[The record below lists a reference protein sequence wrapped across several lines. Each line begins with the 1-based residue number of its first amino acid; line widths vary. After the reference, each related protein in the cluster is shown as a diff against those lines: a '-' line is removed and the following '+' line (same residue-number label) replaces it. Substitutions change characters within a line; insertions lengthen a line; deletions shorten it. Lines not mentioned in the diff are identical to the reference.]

1 MPQGKS
7 VVDAS
12 SGGRLNSRTAR
23 PGFAGTVPGWTP
35 NATAW
40 KTRSEDGWRNDAG
53 WEAADRLGF
62 GRRLLFVLVT
72 GTCVFASIMLFAVM
86 AGQWRALL
94 ASLPEWVR
102 GRSEQVGS
110 VGRWVSA
117 MLMEFGR
124 ASQSW
129 WYRPLLLMSGI
140 LVLALAA
147 AMGVLVYSAGR
158 TAMDAWREHRAWN
171 TLPVHMVFWT
181 FLASGTLVVS
191 VEVGRMVGGRVHWLT
206 LWIVLAVSAFIAY
219 HRILSRRGDD
229 FIRDNG

>member
-1 MPQGKS
+1 MRAG
-7 VVDAS
+7 AGEART
-12 SGGRLNSRTAR
+12 GGCRPSR
-23 PGFAGTVPGWTP
+23 
-35 NATAW
+35 
-40 KTRSEDGWRNDAG
+40 
-53 WEAADRLGF
+53 
-62 GRRLLFVLVT
+62 VLVT

-110 VGRWVSA
+110 VVRWVSA

-129 WYRPLLLMSGI
+129 WYRPLLLMAGI

-219 HRILSRRGDD
+219 HRILSRRVDD
-229 FIRDNG
+229 FIRDNR

>member
-53 WEAADRLGF
+53 WSGRGRTGGCRRLGF

-86 AGQWRALL
+86 AGRVAG
-94 ASLPEWVR
+94 ASRESSR
-102 GRSEQVGS
+102 MFADGRN
-110 VGRWVSA
+110 R
-117 MLMEFGR
+117 
-124 ASQSW
+124 
-129 WYRPLLLMSGI
+129 SG
-140 LVLALAA
+140 ALADGFGDA
-147 AMGVLVYSAGR
+147 HGVRPSVSK
-158 TAMDAWREHRAWN
+158 
-171 TLPVHMVFWT
+171 
-181 FLASGTLVVS
+181 LVVQAAAA
-191 VEVGRMVGGRVHWLT
+191 GTILK
-206 LWIVLAVSAFIAY
+206 LA
-219 HRILSRRGDD
+219 
-229 FIRDNG
+229 